1 MHSRSRLIRNGVMAV
16 LAGSTAGTAVGLWSV
31 RHWTPNVTVAVQKPA
46 AAVSVT
52 SSSASPGAD
61 TVNAALARREQ
72 RPAVDG
78 GDRQDLLQ
86 RARVLAARPDVQAL
100 VELRADISR
109 RAEERGETESA
120 ATKRL
125 LGELDGYLTKARQLR
140 LKLDNEEFRKTAA
153 ASRPR

>member
-1 MHSRSRLIRNGVMAV
+1 MAV

-109 RAEERGETESA
+109 RAEERGE
-120 ATKRL
+120 K
-125 LGELDGYLTKARQLR
+125 QPLR
-140 LKLDNEEFRKTAA
+140 IA
-153 ASRPR
+153 ASSQSLR